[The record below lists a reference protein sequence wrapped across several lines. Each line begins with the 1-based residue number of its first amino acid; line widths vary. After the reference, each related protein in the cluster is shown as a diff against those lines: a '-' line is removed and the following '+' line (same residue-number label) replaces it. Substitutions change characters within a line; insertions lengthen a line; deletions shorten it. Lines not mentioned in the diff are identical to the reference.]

1 MCLQG
6 ICRRFSTRECID
18 EAADR
23 WTVIHT
29 KTVRKE
35 RKIFGAWSGGSPRS
49 AESRWVQIDRGA
61 RRDRQ
66 MARGINEQLGVDCF
80 ECPTLPGS
88 VNFIEDF
95 EQDRDSGSLGISGRM
110 WRGVVLNN
118 IQTCG
123 GKPVYTRRRTCKS

>member
-1 MCLQG
+1 MDSDTHEDGAEGTEDIWSLVGWITEVGRIQMGSDRQRSSSRSPNGQG
-6 ICRRFSTRECID
+6 IN
-18 EAADR
+18 
-23 WTVIHT
+23 
-29 KTVRKE
+29 
-35 RKIFGAWSGGSPRS
+35 G
-49 AESRWVQIDRGA
+49 
-61 RRDRQ
+61 
-66 MARGINEQLGVDCF
+66 QLGVDCF

-95 EQDRDSGSLGISGRM
+95 EQDRDSGSLRISGRM